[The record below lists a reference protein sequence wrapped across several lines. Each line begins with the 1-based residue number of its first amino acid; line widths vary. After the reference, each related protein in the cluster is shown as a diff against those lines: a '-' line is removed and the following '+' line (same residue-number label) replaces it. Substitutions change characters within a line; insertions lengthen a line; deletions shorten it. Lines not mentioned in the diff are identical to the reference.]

1 MDLGVGQEAR
11 DPLLQISSGD
21 LVMRIVVRGGTL
33 RRHSDLIV
41 PLVRVDDR
49 GPNARVSVYSPD
61 DQYVG
66 LHRRQH
72 VVECRSKE
80 RAVAVLDD
88 HAIGALD
95 IQFWK
100 DLRSFRACYGDSRV
114 FLSHR
119 EKGIA
124 QIRLEFLPDPNNRLA
139 ILAKDAND
147 VIDCAHQSA
156 ASTRQWFLEE

>member
-1 MDLGVGQEAR
+1 MDLSVGQEAR
-11 DPLLQISSGD
+11 DPLLQISPGD
-21 LVMRIVVRGGTL
+21 FVMLIVVRCGTL

-41 PLVRVDDR
+41 PLVRIDDR
-49 GPNARVSVYSPD
+49 RPNARVGVHSPD
-61 DQYVG
+61 DEYVG

-72 VVECRSKE
+72 VVEWRSKE

-95 IQFWK
+95 ILFLE
-100 DLRSFRACYGDSRV
+100 DLRSFGACYSDSRV

-119 EKGIA
+119 EKSIA

-156 ASTRQWFLEE
+156 PSTR